1 MIPYSTRASAEGFEQ
16 SRYVM
21 LVQKLNLS
29 HHDIVVG
36 NEIAE
41 AAFSKELVDQLSR
54 DM

>member
-1 MIPYSTRASAEGFEQ
+1 MP
-16 SRYVM
+16 
-21 LVQKLNLS
+21 VQKLNLS

-54 DM
+54 DMWHVHVWTRFPSFKASV